1 MTYDLQVFLFERP
14 DENKLSKILNTLKL
28 VKEESDPEEVDY
40 RMMSVDTKEYLF
52 LVTEVND
59 DFWDL
64 AVKYANADGK
74 QIVFEYAIEGAH
86 VYAPQA
92 MDFSKGVV
100 DAAGGEGFVFDPQND
115 AFVYPRLIQLD
126 PNE

>member
-1 MTYDLQVFLFERP
+1 M
-14 DENKLSKILNTLKL
+14 LNSLKL

-40 RMMSVDTKEYLF
+40 RMMSVDTREHLF
-52 LVTEVND
+52 LVTETYE

-64 AVKYANADGK
+64 AVKYAAADGK
-74 QIVFEYAIEGAH
+74 QIVCEFAIEGAH

-126 PNE
+126 PDE